1 MTVQSPDAEG
11 LIKAKEALA
20 QGQNTEYGE
29 NHWGLVLPG
38 SLLLLDEVAGGPLEM
53 LPTLP
58 PFCCPALSFP
68 KHPCKEQR
76 TAVSTFH
83 SSC

>member
-1 MTVQSPDAEG
+1 MLPKYLIFLGTWRITVQSPDAEG

-38 SLLLLDEVAGGPLEM
+38 SLLLLDEVAGGPLRNAPHTSLFLLSCIV
-53 LPTLP
+53 LP
-58 PFCCPALSFP
+58 
-68 KHPCKEQR
+68 
-76 TAVSTFH
+76 
-83 SSC
+83 